1 MVHAVLAGLG
11 TLAGLSLLFS
21 GDLGS
26 GVGER
31 DLTAIRKAP
40 AYQPS
45 TQQSDL
51 HQIPTPATAS
61 ASQSPQQ
68 DMLRRLDALR
78 QQEGILRQELADRSQ
93 QLQQRTNELEQAQA
107 DTDRLKQ
114 QIASLNQE
122 RQEAEAKRPAAEL
135 NERERQGREDVG
147 LAPQKKASAKAKH
160 PRLAKATQP
169 PPPSPAQALRAAR
182 QWLAAGR
189 PDEARRLLAMAQTEM
204 VLQPVTPDQPD
215 AQGISMNATAVGDAI
230 RWLDRGATARAMQAM
245 NWAIEASGEEHAWSG
260 YLAIGYPPFSQPR

>member
-1 MVHAVLAGLG
+1 LVHAVLAGLG

-21 GDLGS
+21 VVLGR
-26 GVGER
+26 VKRKR

-61 ASQSPQQ
+61 ASQFAQQ
-68 DMLRRLDALR
+68 DMLRRLDVLR

-122 RQEAEAKRPAAEL
+122 
-135 NERERQGREDVG
+135 
-147 LAPQKKASAKAKH
+147 
-160 PRLAKATQP
+160 
-169 PPPSPAQALRAAR
+169 
-182 QWLAAGR
+182 
-189 PDEARRLLAMAQTEM
+189 
-204 VLQPVTPDQPD
+204 
-215 AQGISMNATAVGDAI
+215 
-230 RWLDRGATARAMQAM
+230 
-245 NWAIEASGEEHAWSG
+245 
-260 YLAIGYPPFSQPR
+260 